1 MTRRSL
7 ASCGLVAG
15 PLAHSTACARD
26 AGNGVTRSQGVS
38 TKAMGRRC
46 LTFQQSTFFVMIC
59 CGETNFFCS
68 IVHHPRSVLGVFRDT
83 AVLVIS
89 CYGRIH
95 RLQIAPNRFLHA
107 HLDCAAVVRVAS
119 ALRVVCPARWLRA
132 VRSARTLPS
141 HLNTQHGD
149 ELCSTASALVERGEL
164 ALSRRHERRW

>member
-68 IVHHPRSVLGVFRDT
+68 IVHHPRSVLGMFRDT

-89 CYGRIH
+89 LQSHTPSSNCTEPLPPRTF
-95 RLQIAPNRFLHA
+95 RLCCGGASCLGTSCCVSGALVACCAVCTNVSVAPEHTTWR
-107 HLDCAAVVRVAS
+107 
-119 ALRVVCPARWLRA
+119 RA
-132 VRSARTLPS
+132 VFHGFRAR
-141 HLNTQHGD
+141 
-149 ELCSTASALVERGEL
+149 
-164 ALSRRHERRW
+164 